1 MLPSVRDD
9 VTRLG
14 GNGPPA
20 PDERLRPSSAR
31 SLSRAPGAPECA
43 SSRRSHRACGGAHRS
58 SSCRTLGFGHA
69 VGGRCL
75 NSYRR
80 GDVQGGTSHNAP
92 VREPGNSPHVGAV
105 ALMLVLAAGTAA
117 TAGCS
122 STTRSAVAESARASG
137 PLRPDSALRAM
148 TMVAD
153 WQLAH
158 PSGAEPHDWSVAPFW
173 AGLVSFA
180 PLSATPARYF
190 EAARANGRR
199 SAWRPG
205 PSPFLA
211 DDHAITQSYFMLY
224 LVDRVREQIAPA
236 LARFDEMLRQPFNES
251 LEFSHDTAE
260 REWVWCDALFMSPPA
275 LVLATQV
282 TGDRR
287 YADLMNRLWWKTTGY
302 LYDPR
307 EHLYYR
313 DSRFF
318 DLREKNG
325 AKVFWSRGNGWV
337 IAGLA
342 RVLQYLSTDY
352 PERPRFVA
360 LFQDMARQIA
370 SLQPPDGYWRASL
383 LDPGS
388 WLAPETSGT
397 ALFTYALAW
406 GVNEGLLDRGRYAP
420 AVRRGWEALVQ
431 AIQPGGM
438 LGYVQKP
445 GDRPAETGPDQT
457 EIYAA
462 GALLLAGTQ
471 VYRLLKDDRAGAADP
486 DAVAG
491 VIEVLLPRAAS
502 AAGRHPRRSWPWHAP
517 GGQG

>member
-1 MLPSVRDD
+1 M
-9 VTRLG
+9 
-14 GNGPPA
+14 
-20 PDERLRPSSAR
+20 
-31 SLSRAPGAPECA
+31 
-43 SSRRSHRACGGAHRS
+43 
-58 SSCRTLGFGHA
+58 
-69 VGGRCL
+69 
-75 NSYRR
+75 
-80 GDVQGGTSHNAP
+80 
-92 VREPGNSPHVGAV
+92 
-105 ALMLVLAAGTAA
+105 
-117 TAGCS
+117 
-122 STTRSAVAESARASG
+122 
-137 PLRPDSALRAM
+137 
-148 TMVAD
+148 
-153 WQLAH
+153 
-158 PSGAEPHDWSVAPFW
+158 
-173 AGLVSFA
+173 
-180 PLSATPARYF
+180 
-190 EAARANGRR
+190 
-199 SAWRPG
+199 
-205 PSPFLA
+205 
-211 DDHAITQSYFMLY
+211 
-224 LVDRVREQIAPA
+224 
-236 LARFDEMLRQPFNES
+236 
-251 LEFSHDTAE
+251 
-260 REWVWCDALFMSPPA
+260 WCDALFMSPPA

-282 TGDRR
+282 TGDWR

-302 LYDPR
+302 LYDSR

-342 RVLQYLSTDY
+342 RVLRYLPTDY

-388 WLAPETSGT
+388 WPAPETSGT

-457 EIYAA
+457 EMYAA

-486 DAVAG
+486 DGVKPAG
-491 VIEVLLPRAAS
+491 PLLH
-502 AAGRHPRRSWPWHAP
+502 AG
-517 GGQG
+517 G